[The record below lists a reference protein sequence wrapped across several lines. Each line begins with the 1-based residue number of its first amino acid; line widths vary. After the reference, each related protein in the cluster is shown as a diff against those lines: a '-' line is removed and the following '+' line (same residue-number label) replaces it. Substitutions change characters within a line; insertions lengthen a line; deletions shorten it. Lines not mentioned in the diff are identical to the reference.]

1 MGGWKLSGFV
11 GAWTW
16 TVAAS
21 AATLQVGP
29 GRTYA
34 TPCAAAAAA
43 ADGDVIEIDAG
54 TYTADVCAIRPG
66 RLTLRGVGGL
76 ARLDAGGANAEGKAI
91 WVVKGDDVTIENVE
105 FLNCTVPDQNGAGI
119 RAEGNGLTIRGC
131 FFHHNEDGILGGNGL
146 VTIER
151 TEFAHNGY
159 GDGYS
164 HNIYLGNNVTV
175 FTMRFCYSHHS
186 RVGHVVKSR
195 ARENV
200 LLYNRL
206 MDEADGTSSYTIDLP
221 NGGRSILVGNL
232 IQQGPATEN
241 SGIFSFA
248 AEGPTNPLQE
258 LYVAHNTFVNDRGSG
273 TFIRNA
279 SSFAAV
285 VVNNVFVGGGTVLD
299 GPGDAADN
307 LVTDDAGLVDRAAFD
322 YRLAPGS
329 PAIDVGVDPGT
340 AGGFPLTPDFHYVHP
355 LDSEPRVAV
364 GTLDMGAY
372 EFGVPAAAADAD
384 GDGDAD
390 ADADADVAAD
400 ADRDGEAEADADA
413 AADVAETIDTSG
425 DGTPTDAEDGGGGGE
440 DDGGCGCALSGRAP
454 SAGAL
459 VLAALCAT
467 VRRRRWRLTES
478 RGRPGRR
485 DVAAGSS
492 AGSAPPR

>member
-1 MGGWKLSGFV
+1 MRGSYVLCFGIACLG
-11 GAWTW
+11 TP
-16 TVAAS
+16 TAS
-21 AATLQVGP
+21 ADTLQAGP

-34 TPCAAAAAA
+34 TPCAAVAAA

-54 TYTADVCAIRPG
+54 TYTADVCAVRPSN
-66 RLTLRGVGGL
+66 LTLRGVGGF

-91 WVVKGDDVTIENVE
+91 WVVKGNDVTIENVE

-119 RAEGNGLTIRGC
+119 RAEGSGLTIRGC
-131 FFHHNEDGILGGNGL
+131 YFHHNEDGILGGNGP

-164 HNIYLGNNVTV
+164 HNIYLNNGVTV

-195 ARENV
+195 AQQNL

-248 AEGPTNPLQE
+248 AEGATNPLQE

-273 TFIRNA
+273 TFVRNA

-285 VVNNVFVGGGTVLD
+285 LVNNLFVGGGTVLD
-299 GPGDAADN
+299 GPGDATNN
-307 LVTDDAGLVDRAAFD
+307 LVTDTPGLVDRGGFD
-322 YRLAPGS
+322 YRLAAGS
-329 PAIDVGVDPGT
+329 PAIDLGVAPGA
-340 AGGFPLTPDFHYVHP
+340 AGDFPLTPEFHYAHP
-355 LDSEPRVAV
+355 LGSEPRVAV
-364 GTLDMGAY
+364 GALDMGAY
-372 EFGVPAAAADAD
+372 EFGMPAADADAD

-400 ADRDGEAEADADA
+400 ADADGEGDADGDA
-413 AADVAETIDTSG
+413 AAETTDTAAEGATDSG
-425 DGTPTDAEDGGGGGE
+425 A
-440 DDGGCGCALSGRAP
+440 DDGLDDPSDSDGCGCAVPGTDGL
-454 SAGAL
+454 AGMLGLL
-459 VLAALCAT
+459 VLGAAAL
-467 VRRRRWRLTES
+467 RRRR
-478 RGRPGRR
+478 
-485 DVAAGSS
+485 
-492 AGSAPPR
+492 

>member
-1 MGGWKLSGFV
+1 MRGSFALGLGFACLS
-11 GAWTW
+11 T
-16 TVAAS
+16 TVAS

-34 TPCAAAAAA
+34 APCAAAAAA

-54 TYTADVCAIRPG
+54 TYTADVCAIRPS

-76 ARLDAGGANAEGKAI
+76 ARLDAGGADAEGKAI
-91 WVVKGDDVTIENVE
+91 WVIKGDDVVVENVE

-119 RAEGNGLTIRGC
+119 RAEGSGLTIRGC
-131 FFHHNEDGILGGNGL
+131 YFHHNEDGILGGNGP
-146 VTIER
+146 VTIEN

-186 RVGHVVKSR
+186 LVGHVVKSR
-195 ARENV
+195 AQQNV

-232 IQQGPATEN
+232 VQQGPATEN

-248 AEGPTNPLQE
+248 AEGATNPVQE
-258 LYVAHNTFVNDRGSG
+258 LFVAHNTFVNDRGSG

-285 VVNNVFVGGGTVLD
+285 VVNNLFVGGGTVLD
-299 GPGDAADN
+299 GPGDVSDN
-307 LVTDDAGLVDRAAFD
+307 LVTDDAGLVDRAGFD
-322 YRLAPGS
+322 YRLAAGS
-329 PAIDVGVDPGT
+329 PAIDIGVAPGS
-340 AGGFPLTPDFHYVHP
+340 AGDFSLTPDFHYVHP
-355 LDSEPRVAV
+355 LGSEPRVAV

-372 EFGVPAAAADAD
+372 EFGMPAADAD
-384 GDGDAD
+384 ADGDADADAAGDGDAD
-390 ADADADVAAD
+390 ADAAAD
-400 ADRDGEAEADADA
+400 AGPDAAADADA
-413 AADVAETIDTSG
+413 AETTDAAG
-425 DGTPTDAEDGGGGGE
+425 DGSPTDAEDDGGGGGG
-440 DDGGCGCALSGRAP
+440 DDGCGCALPGAAP
-454 SAGAL
+454 SAGIPI
-459 VLAALCAT
+459 LAALAA
-467 VRRRRWRLTES
+467 VAFRRRRR
-478 RGRPGRR
+478 
-485 DVAAGSS
+485 
-492 AGSAPPR
+492 